1 MTGREIMV
9 MYARIWG
16 VPEHQIQS
24 HVGKH
29 LNSLD
34 LEPHANYVI
43 STYR

>member
-1 MTGREIMV
+1 

-24 HVGKH
+24 YVGKR

-34 LEPHANYVI
+34 LEPHANSLI